1 MIFTLPEIS
10 QLLIDFRYLVLFP
23 IVVLEGPI
31 ITVIAGF
38 LASLG
43 KLNLFIAYFVVVF
56 GDLTGDSIYYV
67 IGRFGKETIISRW
80 GKMFGLSDERIYN
93 LEKHFENNGGK
104 TMLLGKLSHG
114 VGAAFLVAA
123 GIAKMPFRRFF
134 WYNFLGT
141 LPKSLFLIVIGYY
154 YGQAIAKINSLL
166 EWAAIIFMTA
176 GIFFLVFYFY
186 HPRKK

>member
-1 MIFTLPEIS
+1 MLFSLPEVS
-10 QLLIDFRYLVLFP
+10 QLIIDYRYLILFP
-23 IVVLEGPI
+23 IVVFEGPI

-43 KLNLFIAYFVVVF
+43 QLNLYIAYFIVIF
-56 GDLTGDSIYYV
+56 GDLTGDSIYYA
-67 IGRFGKETIISRW
+67 IGRFGKEKIISHLGGR
-80 GKMFGLSDERIYN
+80 FGLSDVRIN
-93 LEKHFENNGGK
+93 DLEKHFEGNGGK

-141 LPKSLFLIVIGYY
+141 LPKSLILIVIGYY
-154 YGQAIAKINSLL
+154 YGQAMAKINSYL
-166 EWAAIIFMTA
+166 EFAAIIFLTA
-176 GIFFLVFYFY
+176 GIIFLVFYFY